1 MNEVNSMNI
10 SLTPQ
15 LENFVK
21 QKVSTGMYNS
31 VSEVIREALR
41 LLEEK
46 EVLKAMKLEALKADI
61 QDGIDSLDSGQ
72 GKPLDIESIKAR
84 GRQIIAQRNKE

>member
-1 MNEVNSMNI
+1 MNEVKSMNV

-15 LENFVK
+15 LESFVK

-46 EVLKAMKLEALKADI
+46 EALKALKLETLKADI
-61 QDGIDSLDSGQ
+61 QNGIDSLDGGQ

-84 GRQIIAQRNKE
+84 GHEIMTQRNQG

>member
-1 MNEVNSMNI
+1 MNV
-10 SLTPQ
+10 SLTPK
-15 LENFVK
+15 LEDFVK

-46 EVLKAMKLEALKADI
+46 EALKAMKLKALKTEI
-61 QDGIDSLDSGQ
+61 QEGVDSLDNGQ
-72 GKPLDIESIKAR
+72 GKPLDMGAIKTR
-84 GRQIIAQRNKE
+84 GRKIMAQKDKS